1 MTGPFLSPS
10 DRILWILAHHGEKM
24 KRSRLRAATRMR
36 YALMNPIIAT
46 MAILVML
53 CTGTTGSAVTNVNQQ
68 VGQYN
73 ITFSI
78 PDERNFNYK
87 IAGPIPLTT
96 TAGQWAG
103 RTGTRSILEAV
114 DQYTNDSLFMGIAKY
129 DDPIAQAMCNSFAAS
144 QTPNWVAF
152 NPNFEDILIYYNNIS
167 QYSAYIVIN
176 EYTVVYL
183 NADFSKKDF
192 QSILGSLIVET
203 KNK

>member
-1 MTGPFLSPS
+1 
-10 DRILWILAHHGEKM
+10 
-24 KRSRLRAATRMR
+24 MR
-36 YALMNPIIAT
+36 YALNPIIAI

-53 CTGTTGSAVTNVNQQ
+53 CAGTTDSAVTNVNQQ

-78 PDERNFNYK
+78 PDERNFNYM

-103 RTGTRSILEAV
+103 RRGTICTLEAV
-114 DQYTNDSLFMGIAKY
+114 DQDTNDSLFMVIEKY

-144 QTPNWVAF
+144 HTPNWIAT
-152 NPNFEDILIYYNNIS
+152 NPNFGNILMYYNNIS
-167 QYSAYIVIN
+167 QYSAYIVID
-176 EYTVVYL
+176 EYTVVNL
-183 NADFSKKDF
+183 NADFFSKKAF
-192 QSILGSLIVET
+192 QGILGSLSMVA